1 MEKPSNTSKLTI
13 KLENLD
19 EYKKRLNRVIQACE
33 ELQES
38 TESLVN
44 YISGPDAEI
53 QIQNVFK
60 FSNEDIT
67 VLSQKIDQLNDKDV
81 KVVNIPAEKFPSS
94 MLSDKA

>member
-38 TESLVN
+38 TESLMD
-44 YISGPDAEI
+44 YISGSDAEI
-53 QIQNVFK
+53 QIQNVFR
-60 FSNEDIT
+60 FSNKDIT
-67 VLSQKIDQLNDKDV
+67 ELIQKICQLNSEKI
-81 KVVNIPAEKFPSS
+81 KIVNIPAEKFQSS
-94 MLSDKA
+94 TLFDKV

>member
-1 MEKPSNTSKLTI
+1 MEKPANTSKFTI

-44 YISGPDAEI
+44 YISGSDAEI
-53 QIQNVFK
+53 QLQNVFR

-67 VLSQKIDQLNDKDV
+67 VLSQKIGRLNDEDV
-81 KVVNIPAEKFPSS
+81 NVINIPAERFPNST
-94 MLSDKA
+94 LFDEV

>member
-19 EYKKRLNRVIQACE
+19 EYKKRLSRVIHACE
-33 ELQES
+33 ELKES

-44 YISGPDAEI
+44 YISGSDDEI
-53 QIQNVFK
+53 QLQNVFR

-67 VLSQKIDQLNDKDV
+67 VLSQKIDQLFHQQK
-81 KVVNIPAEKFPSS
+81 
-94 MLSDKA
+94 

>member
-1 MEKPSNTSKLTI
+1 MEKPANTAKLAI

-19 EYKKRLNRVIQACE
+19 EYKKRLSRVIHACE

-44 YISGPDAEI
+44 YISGSDDEI
-53 QIQNVFK
+53 QLQNVFR

-67 VLSQKIDQLNDKDV
+67 VLSHKIDQLFHQQK
-81 KVVNIPAEKFPSS
+81 
-94 MLSDKA
+94 

>member
-1 MEKPSNTSKLTI
+1 MKKETANINS

-19 EYKKRLNRVIQACE
+19 EYKKRLSRVIHACE

-44 YISGPDAEI
+44 YISGSDDEI
-53 QIQNVFK
+53 QLQNVFR

-67 VLSQKIDQLNDKDV
+67 VLSHKIDQLFHQQK
-81 KVVNIPAEKFPSS
+81 
-94 MLSDKA
+94 